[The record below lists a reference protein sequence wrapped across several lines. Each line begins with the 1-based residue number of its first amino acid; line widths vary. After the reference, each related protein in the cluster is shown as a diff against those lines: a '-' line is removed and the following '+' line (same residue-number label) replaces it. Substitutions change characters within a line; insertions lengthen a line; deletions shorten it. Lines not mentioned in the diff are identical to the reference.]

1 MQPLQVSL
9 RNFKVKR
16 FKKLYSDLEISMLSQ
31 RWVSPW
37 EALSLI
43 HIGYMRRSVP
53 GKEGHDFIHILRKCS
68 KQLSSKLNILTPG
81 MKVILSYDFLL
92 EVFCNILESRTYYV
106 TDIDR

>member
-1 MQPLQVSL
+1 
-9 RNFKVKR
+9 
-16 FKKLYSDLEISMLSQ
+16 MLSQ

-43 HIGYMRRSVP
+43 HI
-53 GKEGHDFIHILRKCS
+53 LRKCH

-92 EVFCNILESRTYYV
+92 EVFCNILEGRTYYN
-106 TDIDR
+106 RYR

>member
-1 MQPLQVSL
+1 
-9 RNFKVKR
+9 
-16 FKKLYSDLEISMLSQ
+16 MLSQ

-43 HIGYMRRSVP
+43 HIGYIGAVFLE
-53 GKEGHDFIHILRKCS
+53 KEGHDFIHILRKCR

-92 EVFCNILESRTYYV
+92 EVFCNILESRTYYN
-106 TDIDR
+106 RYR